1 MVSDCDNCIHTYYT
15 DNEWYC
21 IIGNRPSKECE
32 DYRHWN
38 RLSDEEKRQMTNETD
53 EKDKIIKDLE
63 AEDKRLCNI
72 ISSLHTE
79 MGIYNDK
86 IKKQEQVINTQQ
98 DIINKLTEL
107 IGLIR

>member
-1 MVSDCDNCIHTYYT
+1 
-15 DNEWYC
+15 
-21 IIGNRPSKECE
+21 
-32 DYRHWN
+32 
-38 RLSDEEKRQMTNETD
+38 MTNKTD

-86 IKKQEQVINTQQ
+86 IKKQERIITTQQ
-98 DIINKLTEL
+98 DIINNLIEL
-107 IGLIR
+107 IKAIQI

>member
-1 MVSDCDNCIHTYYT
+1 
-15 DNEWYC
+15 
-21 IIGNRPSKECE
+21 
-32 DYRHWN
+32 
-38 RLSDEEKRQMTNETD
+38 MTNETN

-86 IKKQEQVINTQQ
+86 IKKQERIINTQQ
-98 DIINKLTEL
+98 DIINSLIEL
-107 IGLIR
+107 MGLIQ

>member
-1 MVSDCDNCIHTYYT
+1 
-15 DNEWYC
+15 
-21 IIGNRPSKECE
+21 
-32 DYRHWN
+32 
-38 RLSDEEKRQMTNETD
+38 MTNKTD
-53 EKDKIIKDLE
+53 EKDKIIKDLK

-79 MGIYNDK
+79 MGIYNEK

-107 IGLIR
+107 IGLIL